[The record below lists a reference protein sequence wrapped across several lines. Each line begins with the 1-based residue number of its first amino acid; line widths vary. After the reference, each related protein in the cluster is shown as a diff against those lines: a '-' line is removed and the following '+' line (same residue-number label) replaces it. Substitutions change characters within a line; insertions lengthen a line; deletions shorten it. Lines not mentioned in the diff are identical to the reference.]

1 MPRPR
6 SLTDAEIAYAALA
19 VIDRGG
25 VRALT
30 MRAVA
35 AELEMATMSIYRYVA
50 NRQQLEELIVAVLFS
65 EVDTNPPSRSS
76 WRKQLTALIERV
88 RDKVRDHPQVIPLG
102 LPHRLTSAQGL
113 RLGETVLGILA
124 GAGFTTEQRDL
135 ANRSL
140 MVYLIGS
147 LQFEHFGQLSW
158 GGTAAVAELSRDEYP
173 MLWAS
178 LHLSRRL
185 TADQEFSRGLGV
197 VLDGLEALLTEP
209 H

>member
-124 GAGFTTEQRDL
+124 DAGFTTEQRDL